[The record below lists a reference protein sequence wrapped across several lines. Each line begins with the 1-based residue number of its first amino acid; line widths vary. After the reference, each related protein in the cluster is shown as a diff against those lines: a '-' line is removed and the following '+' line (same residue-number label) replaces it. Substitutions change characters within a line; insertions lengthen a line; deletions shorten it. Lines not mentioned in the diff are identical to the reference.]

1 MPLTAKARTKALKAK
16 KVVQK
21 DVHSHT
27 HTHTHGRSAC
37 HLSSG
42 SPRNCSSKGTQVSSL
57 ESSQEKQVWPLRHQA
72 PLTTKSAMKKIED
85 NSTHVFI
92 TLVKANK
99 HQIKQGMK
107 KVYDI
112 DMAKVNT
119 LIRPDGRKKANVSL
133 ASMMFWRMPTSL
145 GLPELSPAG

>member
-1 MPLTAKARTKALKAK
+1 MVPKAKEEAHMPLTAKARTKALKAK

-27 HTHTHGRSAC
+27 HTHISM
-37 HLSSG
+37 
-42 SPRNCSSKGTQVSSL
+42 SPIFRQPKKLQL
-57 ESSQEKQVWPLRHQA
+57 QRHPKSSQEKQVWPLRHQA

-133 ASMMFWRMPTSL
+133 AYDVLEDANKL
-145 GLPELSPAG
+145 GIT